1 MKQVLLWVSL
11 MCCAISVQAAVS
23 GKYIDYTVDGKEYQG
38 YLAYDSEIKD
48 LRPAVLVF
56 PEWWGLTDYP
66 KQRARELA
74 QLGYVAFAVDMYGK
88 GVIADKAE
96 DANKLAQN
104 FYQNFDNFAK
114 MTKAGYDELLK
125 QEHVDSSKIA
135 AIGFCFGGTCAL
147 ELARN
152 GADVRGVV
160 SFHGGLKTVHPELSK
175 NIKGKVL
182 VFQGDV
188 DPFSSMED
196 AAGFEKEMKDS
207 GVDYKLVIYP
217 GAKHAFTNP
226 KADEHG
232 IDGVSYNAEAE
243 KASMDEMRVFLS
255 NLFTDKQ
262 EEK

>member
-1 MKQVLLWVSL
+1 
-11 MCCAISVQAAVS
+11 MCCAYSVQASVT

-48 LRPAVLVF
+48 LRPGVLVF

-66 KQRARELA
+66 RQRARELA
-74 QLGYVAFAVDMYGK
+74 QLGYIAFAVDMYGK
-88 GVIADKAE
+88 GVVTDKADE
-96 DANKLAQN
+96 AGKLAGQ

-114 MTKAGYDELLK
+114 MTKVGYDELLK

-152 GADVRGVV
+152 GADLKGVV
-160 SFHGGLKTVHPELSK
+160 SFHGGLKTVHPEMAK
-175 NIKGKVL
+175 NITGKVL
-182 VFQGDV
+182 AFQGDV
-188 DPFSSMED
+188 DPFSPMTDVEE
-196 AAGFEKEMKDS
+196 FETEMKDA
-207 GVDYKLVIYP
+207 GVDYKMVIFP

-226 KADEHG
+226 KADTYG
-232 IDGVSYNAEAE
+232 LDGVSYNAEAE

-255 NLFTDKQ
+255 GVFADKK
-262 EEK
+262 E

>member
-1 MKQVLLWVSL
+1 MKQLLLWVGL
-11 MCCAISVQAAVS
+11 MCCAMSVNAAVS
-23 GKYIDYTVDGKEYQG
+23 GKYIDYTIDGKEYQG
-38 YLAYDSEIKD
+38 YLAFDSEIKD
-48 LRPAVLVF
+48 MRPGVLVF
-56 PEWWGLTDYP
+56 PEWWGLNDYP

-88 GVIADKAE
+88 GVIAENAE

-114 MTKAGYDELLK
+114 MTQAGLVELLK

-152 GADVRGVV
+152 GADVKGFV
-160 SFHGGLKTVHPELSK
+160 SFHGGLKTVHPELAK
-175 NIKGKVL
+175 NIKGRVL

-188 DPFSSMED
+188 DPFSPMADVET
-196 AAGFEKEMKDS
+196 FEQVMKDA
-207 GVDYKLVIYP
+207 GVDYKLVVYP

-226 KADEHG
+226 QADERG
-232 IDGVSYNAEAE
+232 IDGIAYNAEAE
-243 KASMDEMRVFLS
+243 KASMDEMRMFLS
-255 NLFTDKQ
+255 ELFTDKS
-262 EEK
+262 E